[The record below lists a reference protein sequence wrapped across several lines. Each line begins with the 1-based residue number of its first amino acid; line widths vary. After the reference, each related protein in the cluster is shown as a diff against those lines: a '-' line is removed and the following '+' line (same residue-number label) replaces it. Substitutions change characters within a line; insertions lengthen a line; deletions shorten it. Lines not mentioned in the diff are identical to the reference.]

1 MADQWT
7 LHQAAAQ
14 GNLEKVR
21 QLLDDG
27 ESVDKP
33 NEIPEASSHQEEYPP
48 RRWCRQVTWYETWDD
63 IDQDG
68 WSPLH
73 MAAYYGKE
81 EVVRLLLARG
91 ADIDKTYHGGSTVF
105 HAAAAGGAL
114 EVVRLLIE

>member
-33 NEIPEASSHQEEYPP
+33 NEIPEASSGREENPLKRYFWP
-48 RRWCRQVTWYETWDD
+48 WYETWDE

-81 EVVRLLLARG
+81 EVFRLLIVRG
-91 ADIDKTYHGGSTVF
+91 ADINKTYHGGNTVF